1 MRWPSVRLLALV
13 ACVACDAHPR
23 LLSASNVSEPTKAG
37 LWKSV
42 AKDDA
47 TKVDAARSRGTSR
60 RKFMRLGFA
69 AGAVI
74 AYFGTRGNKTFE
86 EAPSDFIISFPMRY
100 MHGGAYVEMDVGEF
114 SVLRLLVDSSAIK
127 TVITAAASLRAGV
140 KPYTERITLRS
151 RGWDGFTLHAG
162 VTTPVQPPPDGID
175 GVLGRVPPPLTPPC
189 PPPCPL
195 P

>member
-1 MRWPSVRLLALV
+1 MGWPSVRLLALV

-23 LLSASNVSEPTKAG
+23 LLSASNVSEPTKKG

-74 AYFGTRGNKTFE
+74 AYFGTRGNKTWE
-86 EAPSDFIISFPMRY
+86 DAPADFIISFPMRY

-114 SVLRLLVDSSAIK
+114 SVLRLLIDSSAIK
-127 TVITAAASLRAGV
+127 TVSRFSHMWRPPSLCV
-140 KPYTERITLRS
+140 FPYVS
-151 RGWDGFTLHAG
+151 GFILF
-162 VTTPVQPPPDGID
+162 I
-175 GVLGRVPPPLTPPC
+175 
-189 PPPCPL
+189 
-195 P
+195 